1 MKHHAI
7 LWPILINFYEFNRW
21 GHGALFWIE
30 RPKRRVVQ
38 KDSVIGQKPAVVYF
52 YPKDETPGCTAEA
65 CSFRDNYEDF
75 KDLGAEVIGISS
87 DSFGSHKRFAQR
99 HRLPFILLADT
110 KKKVQRIFKLPKILF
125 GLYTKRI
132 TFVIDKAGK
141 IVYVHD
147 SLLATSH
154 IKKALKAL
162 KK

>member
-1 MKHHAI
+1 MSLKVGDI
-7 LWPILINFYEFNRW
+7 VPYFELNDQKGE
-21 GHGALFWIE
+21 LF
-30 RPKRRVVQ
+30 KS
-38 KDSVIGQKPAVVYF
+38 DTVIGQKPAVVYF

-65 CSFRDNYEDF
+65 CSFRDSYEDF

-87 DSFGSHKRFAQR
+87 DSIGSHKRFAQR

-110 KKKVQRIFKLPKILF
+110 KKKVQRLFKLPKLLF

-132 TFVIDKAGK
+132 TFVIDKEGK
-141 IVYVHD
+141 VAYVHD

-162 KK
+162 KQE

>member
-1 MKHHAI
+1 MSLKVGDI
-7 LWPILINFYEFNRW
+7 VPYFELNDQKGE
-21 GHGALFWIE
+21 LF
-30 RPKRRVVQ
+30 KS
-38 KDSVIGQKPAVVYF
+38 DTVIGQKPAVVYF

-65 CSFRDNYEDF
+65 CSFRDSYEDF

-87 DSFGSHKRFAQR
+87 DSIGSHKRFAQR

-110 KKKVQRIFKLPKILF
+110 KKKVQRLFKLPKLLF

-132 TFVIDKAGK
+132 TFVIDKEGK
-141 IVYVHD
+141 VVYVHD

-162 KK
+162 KQE

>member
-1 MKHHAI
+1 MSLKVGDI
-7 LWPILINFYEFNRW
+7 VPYFELNDQKGE
-21 GHGALFWIE
+21 LF
-30 RPKRRVVQ
+30 KS
-38 KDSVIGQKPAVVYF
+38 DSLIGQKPAVVYF

-65 CSFRDNYEDF
+65 CSFRDSYEDF

-87 DSFGSHKRFAQR
+87 DSIGSHKRFAQR

-110 KKKVQRIFKLPKILF
+110 KKKVQRLFKLPKLLF

-132 TFVIDKAGK
+132 TFVIDKEGK
-141 IVYVHD
+141 VVYVHD

-162 KK
+162 KQE

>member
-1 MKHHAI
+1 MSLKVGEVVPYFE
-7 LWPILINFYEFNRW
+7 LQDQEGELFKSDTLI
-21 GHGALFWIE
+21 G
-30 RPKRRVVQ
+30 K
-38 KDSVIGQKPAVVYF
+38 KPVVVYF

-75 KDLGAEVIGISS
+75 IALGAEVIGISS
-87 DSFGSHKRFAQR
+87 DSIGNHKRFAKQ

-110 KKKVQRIFKLPKILF
+110 HKKVQRLFKLPKMLF

-132 TFVIDKAGK
+132 TFVISPTGEV
-141 IVYVHD
+141 VYVHD

-162 KK
+162 TIKA

>member
-1 MKHHAI
+1 MSLKVGDI
-7 LWPILINFYEFNRW
+7 IPYFELNDQKGE
-21 GHGALFWIE
+21 LF
-30 RPKRRVVQ
+30 KS
-38 KDSVIGQKPAVVYF
+38 DTVIGQKPAVVYF

-65 CSFRDNYEDF
+65 CSFRDSYEDF

-87 DSFGSHKRFAQR
+87 DSIGSHKRFAER

-110 KKKVQRIFKLPKILF
+110 KKKVQRLFKLPKLLF

-132 TFVIDKAGK
+132 TFVIDKEGK
-141 IVYVHD
+141 VVYVHE

-162 KK
+162 KQE

>member
-1 MKHHAI
+1 MSLKVGDI
-7 LWPILINFYEFNRW
+7 VPYFELNDQKGE
-21 GHGALFWIE
+21 LF
-30 RPKRRVVQ
+30 KS
-38 KDSVIGQKPAVVYF
+38 DSVIGQKPAVVYF

-65 CSFRDNYEDF
+65 CSFRDSYEDF

-87 DSFGSHKRFAQR
+87 DSIGSHKRFAER

-110 KKKVQRIFKLPKILF
+110 KKKVQRLFKLPKLLF

-132 TFVIDKAGK
+132 TFVIDKEGK
-141 IVYVHD
+141 VVYVHD

-162 KK
+162 KQE